1 MNNHLLS
8 LIIGFLICAHIKPV
22 YAQMQYTVWSTNYIY
37 LNSYLGYQSPD
48 RFNTVQFSLDDI
60 NYIKNNWSLSVRLL
74 EPIKIINGTNRSGK
88 PFPTDKISLA
98 WTGDNG
104 DPNFRLSKIGAS
116 FENIVIPSSGEVF
129 LINKSKQPL
138 STWSKYYT
146 VYQLYGKLSI
156 KGGRYLED
164 YLNTDKYAHAHYN
177 FRLLY
182 TLYDSQL
189 QTIASQIVPYDLHIP
204 PQLSD
209 GHLVDV
215 KPDYSILINPEM
227 QEVNLSFK
235 NLIDYQQGVSKQI
248 QSALVINAN
257 TDYEIRVKAL
267 ENEIRSPHGESI
279 PLDLLKLQ
287 FLPAQ
292 NTSGTVMPFS
302 LSTAEQAAFKGSS
315 KDKNIERHIDLKY
328 EISLPSSAIK
338 KIKIDTYSVS
348 LLYQLLPL

>member
-1 MNNHLLS
+1 
-8 LIIGFLICAHIKPV
+8 
-22 YAQMQYTVWSTNYIY
+22 MQYSVWSTNYIY
-37 LNSYLGYQSPD
+37 LNSYLGFQSPE
-48 RFNTVQFSLDDI
+48 RFNTFQFSIDNI
-60 NYIKNNWSLSVRLL
+60 NYNKNNWSLSVRLL
-74 EPIKIINGTNRSGK
+74 EPIKIINGTNRSGQ
-88 PFPTDKISLA
+88 PFPADKISLA
-98 WTGDNG
+98 WTSDNG
-104 DPNFRLSKIGAS
+104 DPNFRLSQIGAS
-116 FENIVIPSSGEVF
+116 FENIVLPSSGEVF

-138 STWSKYYT
+138 STWGKYYT
-146 VYQLYGKLSI
+146 VYQLFGKLII
-156 KGGRYLED
+156 KQGRYLED

-248 QSALVINAN
+248 QSALVVNAN
-257 TDYEIRVKAL
+257 TDYEIRVKAI
-267 ENEIRSPHGESI
+267 EDEIRSPLGESV
-279 PLDLLKLQ
+279 PLNWLKLQ
-287 FLPAQ
+287 FLPSQ
-292 NTSGTVMPFS
+292 NTSGTVMPFI
-302 LSTAEQAAFKGSS
+302 LSTVEKTAFTGSS
-315 KDKNIERHIDLKY
+315 KDKNMDRYIDLKY
-328 EISLPSSAIK
+328 EISLPPSAIK
-338 KIKIDTYSVS
+338 KLKIDTYSVS